1 VWRIAPRG
9 RGGGGRRT
17 PAWSHLRAESLLLL
31 LRLLALARLDLELFG
46 GCVAHDLALS
56 LGHRDARRVHV
67 PLLLHLLLAHLRD
80 EHALLLLLAVAQV
93 LLRVHPPDGV
103 LLLLIPQ
110 LVLHE
115 LPLLELLLQLNLAL
129 ALLHHV
135 GEQQL

>member
-1 VWRIAPRG
+1 MWRIAPRG

-93 LLRVHPPDGV
+93 LLRVHPPDR
-103 LLLLIPQ
+103 LLLLLVEALLGGQ
-110 LVLHE
+110 LA
-115 LPLLELLLQLNLAL
+115 PLEHPLQLQLPL
-129 ALLHHV
+129 ALLPRER
-135 GEQQL
+135 GGR

>member
-1 VWRIAPRG
+1 M
-9 RGGGGRRT
+9 
-17 PAWSHLRAESLLLL
+17 
-31 LRLLALARLDLELFG
+31 
-46 GCVAHDLALS
+46 
-56 LGHRDARRVHV
+56 HV